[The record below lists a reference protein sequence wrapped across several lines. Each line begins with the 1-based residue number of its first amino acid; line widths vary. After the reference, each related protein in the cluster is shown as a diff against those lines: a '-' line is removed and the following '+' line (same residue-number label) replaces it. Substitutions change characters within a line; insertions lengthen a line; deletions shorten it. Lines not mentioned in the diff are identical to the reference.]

1 MTTVSGGVTINS
13 TGEGHEGNNT
23 TNPVD
28 GHHSHQQRCIG
39 TYPVSGSG
47 SMAMQNSQGVGSVMA
62 GYHGFNDMPTVTCA
76 HAVSPLHGGYD
87 WDSDENKVKWRGI
100 FSKGTPE
107 KPLKKVLSKA
117 LSQIH
122 QSPHTSNLPGEISQM
137 TAVDEA
143 WDYVES
149 LLIKLLA
156 MLTARPLPTS
166 KSDVEVI
173 FLNCVLSQS
182 MLFYLSK
189 MQTLHVVPFFIL
201 EARKPNISITHRNE
215 NKRLYRKG
223 IETSK
228 EARTGIARQ

>member
-13 TGEGHEGNNT
+13 TAEGHDGNASNII
-23 TNPVD
+23 D
-28 GHHSHQQRCIG
+28 GHSHQQRCTG
-39 TYPVSGSG
+39 THHVSGPG
-47 SMAMQNSQGVGSVMA
+47 SLAMQNTQGAGGVMT
-62 GYHGFNDMPTVTCA
+62 GYHGFNDMSTVTCA

-87 WDSDENKVKWRGI
+87 WDSEENKAKWRGI

-117 LSQIH
+117 LLQIH
-122 QSPHTSNLPGEISQM
+122 QSPHTNNLPGEISQM

-166 KSDVEVI
+166 KSDVEVPLLKNYI
-173 FLNCVLSQS
+173 
-182 MLFYLSK
+182 
-189 MQTLHVVPFFIL
+189 
-201 EARKPNISITHRNE
+201 
-215 NKRLYRKG
+215 
-223 IETSK
+223 
-228 EARTGIARQ
+228 